1 MLGMMHLNFKPI
13 LLITLLLYSVFF
25 LHIVRG
31 SKVPLVSGSNFN
43 VYLSSGDE
51 LQFQHLAIDEW
62 MDEFTAKVKVGS
74 GVLNGTSGR
83 IEMWTS
89 EGELTF
95 LSLDTAT
102 LVPFNASIIVNGVVY
117 DETTTINNG
126 DNVKIRWA
134 MPPFEPYVPIMFI
147 IGMGGLFAMFVGP
160 AYCIQMVKKGR
171 YWDAAVNGF
180 TITAI
185 GVAFFIAWLWG

>member
-1 MLGMMHLNFKPI
+1 LKRKPSTKQT
-13 LLITLLLYSVFF
+13 LLIILLLYSVFF
-25 LHIVRG
+25 LYNVKA
-31 SKVPLVSGSNFN
+31 SKVPVVSGSNFN
-43 VYLSSGDE
+43 IYLASGDE

-62 MDEFTAKVKVGS
+62 IDEFTAKVKVGS
-74 GVLNGTSGR
+74 GILNGTSGR
-83 IEMWTS
+83 IEMWRN

-95 LSLDTAT
+95 LSLDMAT
-102 LVPFNASIIVNGVVY
+102 LVPSNASIIVNGVVHNG
-117 DETTTINNG
+117 TTTINNG

-134 MPPFEPYVPIMFI
+134 APGVEAYVPIMFV

-160 AYCIQMVKKGR
+160 AYCIHMVKKRR

>member
-1 MLGMMHLNFKPI
+1 LKRKLSTEQI
-13 LLITLLLYSVFF
+13 LLITLLLYFVFF
-25 LHIVRG
+25 LNIVRG

-43 VYLSSGDE
+43 VYLSTGDE

-62 MDEFTAKVKVGS
+62 MDEFTVKIKVGS
-74 GVLNGTSGR
+74 GVLNGSNGR

-102 LVPFNASIIVNGVVY
+102 LTPFNASIIVNGVVH
-117 DETTTINNG
+117 DGATRINNG

-134 MPPFEPYVPIMFI
+134 APAFEPYTPIMFV